1 MLGAM
6 SDPVDPRLLELFST
20 RPVGVL
26 ATIKRDGRPQLS
38 NVTHVF
44 DDGRPQVLRI
54 SIVEGLAKTAILR
67 RDPRAS
73 YLVATPTGSSY
84 VVAEGT
90 ARLSPVA
97 TEHDDEVVEELV
109 DVYRRASG
117 EHPDWDDYR
126 TAMVRD
132 RRIVLTISVQRMYGL
147 WQG

>member
-1 MLGAM
+1 M
-6 SDPVDPRLLELFST
+6 SDPLDPRLRELFST
-20 RPVGVL
+20 RRVGVL

-44 DDGRPQVLRI
+44 DDGPPQRLRI
-54 SIVEGLAKTAILR
+54 SVVEGLAKTANLR

-90 ARLSPVA
+90 AGLSPVA
-97 TEHDDEVVEELV
+97 AAPDDEVVEELV
-109 DVYRRASG
+109 DVYRRAAG

-126 TAMVRD
+126 AVMVRD
-132 RRIVLTISVQRMYGL
+132 RRIVLTITVERMYGL

>member
-6 SDPVDPRLLELFST
+6 RDSVDARLVELFTT
-20 RPVGVL
+20 RPTGVL

-44 DDGRPQVLRI
+44 DGETQTIRISTVDGR
-54 SIVEGLAKTAILR
+54 AKTENLR
-67 RDPRAS
+67 RDPRVS
-73 YLVATPTGSSY
+73 YHVATRSGSSY

-90 ARLSPVA
+90 ARLSPPA
-97 TEHDDEVVEELV
+97 AAPDDQVVEELI

-126 TAMVRD
+126 AAMVRD
-132 RRIVLTISVQRMYGL
+132 RRMVLTIQVDRMYGL